1 MENFYVYHLINSHN
15 NLPFYIGKGIKN
27 RMYYHE
33 KMVRNNKIPNNN
45 KLLFYKIKKIIDLNG
60 HIIYKKIKENISES
74 SAFLLETE
82 EIKTYGRI
90 IDKTGIL
97 CNLTEGGEGLS
108 GFKHKIDSKKTI
120 SDALLKKYKDKKFI
134 EKYWKGREKVNWDE
148 VRKKQ
153 SITLKEKFKNDI
165 NFLENH
171 RIRIKKSNSSEKV
184 KKKHSIS
191 RLNFYNKNP
200 NHKKILSKI
209 QKKLWE
215 EGKYNNSK
223 TWKFI
228 NPNGEVIEFNN
239 LQQFCKKNNLQQSN
253 MIAVNQGKRIQHKG
267 WKKYIQ

>member
-1 MENFYVYHLINSHN
+1 MDNFYVYHLINSHN

-27 RMYYHE
+27 RLYHHE

-60 HIIYKKIKENISES
+60 HIIYKKIKENISEY
-74 SAFLLETE
+74 SALLLE
-82 EIKTYGRI
+82 I
-90 IDKTGIL
+90 
-97 CNLTEGGEGLS
+97 EGMS
-108 GFKHKIDSKKTI
+108 GFKHKIQSKKII
-120 SDALLKKYKDKKFI
+120 SDALLKKYKDEKFI
-134 EKYWKGREKVNWDE
+134 KKYWDGREKVNWNE

-171 RIRIKKSNSSEKV
+171 RIRIKMSNSSEKV

-215 EGKYNNSK
+215 DGKYNNSK

-239 LQQFCKKNNLQQSN
+239 LQEFCKKNNLQQSN
-253 MIAVNQGKRIQHKG
+253 MVAVNQGKRIQHKG